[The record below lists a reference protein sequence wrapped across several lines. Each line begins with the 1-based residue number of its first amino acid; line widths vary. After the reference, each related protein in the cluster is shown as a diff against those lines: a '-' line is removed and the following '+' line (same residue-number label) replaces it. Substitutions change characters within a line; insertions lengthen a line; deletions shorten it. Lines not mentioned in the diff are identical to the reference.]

1 MEPSNSLY
9 KQLKQCNSITE
20 LYQVLGEERLKKGVF
35 LLLCGWAL
43 VPIASVF
50 SHFFGRLER
59 NPIEYLTNKRIML
72 YFV

>member
-20 LYQVLGEERLKKGVF
+20 LYQVLGEERLEKGVF

-50 SHFFGRLER
+50 SHFFWSIRTEFSCNNIDL
-59 NPIEYLTNKRIML
+59 PLDI
-72 YFV
+72 